1 MKCWKCG
8 SDLVQGAI
16 FCNFCGAKQD
26 QGAPPAGQTPPSYG
40 GGGST
45 IVLTVFAAICMA
57 VCGGLAVRSL
67 FRTLGWVLNIGWL
80 GAFTMILMAAMELIN
95 AALLVVM
102 AIACGL
108 TAFKRNARNSDG
120 LLVCLAAGGAG
131 FLAVRLLSM
140 LLTFFFRYFTGFSG
154 YASFGGFKIGR
165 AHV

>member
-1 MKCWKCG
+1 M
-8 SDLVQGAI
+8 QGAI

-26 QGAPPAGQTPPSYG
+26 HGTPPPRQTPPSYG
-40 GGGST
+40 GGGNT

-67 FRTLGWVLNIGWL
+67 FRTLGWVLNIGWF
-80 GAFTMILMAAMELIN
+80 GPFTMILMAATELIN

-131 FLAVRLLSM
+131 FLAVRLLSI
-140 LLTFFFRYFTGFSG
+140 LLTFFSAILP
-154 YASFGGFKIGR
+154 ASAAMPVSAVSSCPSWALR
-165 AHV
+165 RR

>member
-67 FRTLGWVLNIGWL
+67 FRTLGWVLNIGWF
-80 GAFTMILMAAMELIN
+80 GPFTMILMAATELIN

-140 LLTFFFRYFTGFSG
+140 LLAFFFPYFNGFS
-154 YASFGGFKIGR
+154 A
-165 AHV
+165 